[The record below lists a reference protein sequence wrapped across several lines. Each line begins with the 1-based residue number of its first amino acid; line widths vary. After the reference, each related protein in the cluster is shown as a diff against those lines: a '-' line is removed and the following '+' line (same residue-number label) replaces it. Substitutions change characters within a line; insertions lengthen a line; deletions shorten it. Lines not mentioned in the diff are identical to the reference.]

1 MHKLFKMNLKTKW
14 LITGGL
20 AMFLLGFGISI
31 IGDAIMQRT
40 LHAEFSVWFFEGLL
54 GLIVFNAGVGIFG
67 KAVIL
72 RIELNN
78 S

>member
-40 LHAEFSVWFFEGLL
+40 LGADFLVWFFEGLL
-54 GLIVFNAGVGIFG
+54 GLIVFNSGVGIFG

>member
-1 MHKLFKMNLKTKW
+1 MNLKTKW
-14 LITGGL
+14 LFTGGL

>member
-1 MHKLFKMNLKTKW
+1 
-14 LITGGL
+14 
-20 AMFLLGFGISI
+20 MFLLGFGISI

-78 S
+78 SWTKAKYKFEVKYKLWPI